1 MSQDRSPAS
10 TMNPQHLSLKLT
22 LAAISILSIVAIM
35 TAWMAWALVE
45 TATDDEWYDRL
56 LPTLRNASSITE
68 TALERER
75 AAFLRDVTQLAR
87 NGTLRQLLFDTRRR
101 SLASPQ
107 TVTDASLLRT
117 GKIETAVLVYDR
129 IPLTILS
136 TSSSPSFTPILL
148 DSSVLS
154 HARQRAVLWSTLR
167 ESERLFIGGLHMT
180 DVADSC
186 YLVAAAQID
195 SNLIV
200 GQQQIDVMLKR
211 AIEKA
216 GGTAL
221 TSVWIPLTV
230 GSVILLLSLI
240 ALARVASSVRSGLS
254 NLQYALK
261 QTENLNLDYKLL
273 SGARFSEIA
282 PLFEA
287 YNTMVSQL
295 AARQHRLMYLE
306 KVSAWR
312 EIAQRMAHEIK
323 NPLTPIQ
330 LTIEQLRDSY
340 TGENTK
346 FRNLLRESVE
356 MILEEIENLRVL
368 TKEFSEFARL
378 PSLKFQ
384 TINLTTLISDSVKR
398 YGSSPIETDL
408 APDVKLEA
416 DPDALRRVLVNLLE
430 NARTAIAHA
439 ADGKIY
445 IKLSET
451 ENEAVWDVIDNGVGI
466 SQSHLSKIFNP
477 YFGTNVNGMGLG
489 LAIVKSIIEE
499 HRGSIEVDSVENRGT
514 TFHIRLPKK
523 FIINGKEVV

>member
-1 MSQDRSPAS
+1 
-10 TMNPQHLSLKLT
+10 MNPQHLSLKLT
-22 LAAISILSIVAIM
+22 LAAISTFSIFAIM
-35 TAWMAWALVE
+35 TVWMAWALVE
-45 TATDDEWYDRL
+45 TATDDAWYDRL
-56 LPTLRNASSITE
+56 VPTLQSASSITG

-87 NGTLRQLLFDTRRR
+87 NGAIRQLLFDTRRR

-107 TVTDASLLRT
+107 TVTDAVILRAV
-117 GKIETAVLVYDR
+117 KIETAVLVYDR
-129 IPLTILS
+129 FPLAILS
-136 TSSSPSFTPILL
+136 TSSSPSFTPVLL

-154 HARQRAVLWSTLR
+154 HARRQTVLWSMLK

-186 YLVAAAQID
+186 YLVAASQID
-195 SNLIV
+195 STLII
-200 GQQQIDVMLKR
+200 GKQQIDVMLQR

-216 GGTAL
+216 GE
-221 TSVWIPLTV
+221 TSSMSIWIPLTV
-230 GSVILLLSLI
+230 GGIMLLLSLI
-240 ALARVASSVRSGLS
+240 AFWRVASTVRSGLS

-261 QTENLNLDYKLL
+261 QTENHNLDYKLI

-295 AARQHRLMYLE
+295 ATRQHRLMYLE

-340 TGENTK
+340 SGENAK

-384 TINLTTLISDSVKR
+384 TVNLTALISDSVKM

-408 APDVKLEA
+408 ASDVKLEA
-416 DPDALRRVLVNLLE
+416 DPDALRRILVNLLE
-430 NARTAIAHA
+430 NARTAIAHEPG
-439 ADGKIY
+439 GKIF
-445 IKLSET
+445 IKLIET
-451 ENEAVWDVIDNGVGI
+451 ENEALWDVVDNGLGI

-477 YFGTNVNGMGLG
+477 YFGTNANGMGLG

-514 TFHIRLPKK
+514 TFHIRLPKT
-523 FIINGKEVV
+523 FIINGKEAV